1 MDAAHE
7 SHDGDPVAADISERD
22 PATADAVAGEQVL
35 DEGRVAPD
43 QDELR
48 ENARP
53 DADAEESPDER
64 AHAADERTD
73 AGAPPAQEEPG

>member
-1 MDAAHE
+1 MDAPHG
-7 SHDGDPVAADISERD
+7 SQDGDPVAADISDRD
-22 PATADAVAGEQVL
+22 PSTADVVAGEQVL

-43 QDELR
+43 PDELR
-48 ENARP
+48 ENATL
-53 DADAEESPDER
+53 DADADESSDER

>member
-1 MDAAHE
+1 MDAPHGSQE
-7 SHDGDPVAADISERD
+7 SDPVAADITDRD
-22 PATADAVAGEQVL
+22 PSTADVVAGEQVL

-43 QDELR
+43 PDELR
-48 ENARP
+48 ENATP
-53 DADAEESPDER
+53 DADADESPDER